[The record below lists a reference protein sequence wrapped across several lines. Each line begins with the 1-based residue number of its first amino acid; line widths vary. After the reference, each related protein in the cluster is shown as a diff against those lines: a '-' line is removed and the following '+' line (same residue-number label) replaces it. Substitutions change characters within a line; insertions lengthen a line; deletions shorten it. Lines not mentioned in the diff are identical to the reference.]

1 MERVNESLVR
11 EFAKLLKKRR
21 KIAGLSQ
28 EELAFRAELSVSYIS
43 LLETSN
49 RQPTLTVLHALC
61 EQLDVSLADFF
72 QQLEDHVVEASRK
85 T

>member
-21 KIAGLSQ
+21 KLAGLSQ
-28 EELAFRAELSVSYIS
+28 EELAFRADLSVSYIS

-49 RQPTLTVLHALC
+49 RQPTLTVLYALC
-61 EQLDVSLADFF
+61 EQLGLSIADFF
-72 QQLEDHVVEASRK
+72 QLLEDQVVQAKSK